1 MARHEVDFFD
11 ADPYDRPSRSD
22 RRREDKDRRRRR
34 RRRLVVPL
42 VALVLVVGLGAAAL
56 VGGRSLTGRF
66 GTAPDFAGAGTGT
79 VLITVNP
86 GDTATDI
93 ATTMVDKGVVKSEKA
108 FAKAAEGDP
117 RALGIQPGTY
127 QLHKQMSGASAL
139 ALILDPAAR
148 MLSRVTVPEGLTA
161 KETLALV
168 AKKTSLPAAALQA
181 AARDTAALELPDYAG
196 GKIEGFLFPET
207 YEVTPDTTAAG
218 LLHDMVAMFK
228 TKVAESGV
236 LEAATAAKLTPYELV
251 TVASLVEKETQQDD
265 ERGKVARVI
274 YNRLAQD
281 FYLGVDAAVLY
292 GLGRS
297 SGGLTQSDLE
307 KRTPYNNRLVKGL
320 PPTPIANPGLAS
332 LEGAAE
338 PEKGPWLYYVLDPA
352 RRGHHQ
358 GEMSGRRPLLTACR
372 RPPTGRRARRTRPP
386 VPLVLSVP
394 AGVSSTGYYSAS

>member
-1 MARHEVDFFD
+1 
-11 ADPYDRPSRSD
+11 
-22 RRREDKDRRRRR
+22 
-34 RRRLVVPL
+34 
-42 VALVLVVGLGAAAL
+42 VLV
-56 VGGRSLTGRF
+56 
-66 GTAPDFAGAGTGT
+66 
-79 VLITVNP
+79 TVNP

-108 FAKAAEGDP
+108 FAKAAKSDP

-127 QLHKQMSGASAL
+127 KLHKEMSGASAL

-148 MLSRVTVPEGLTA
+148 MLTRVTIPEGLTV

-168 AKKTSLPAAALQA
+168 AKKTSLKAADLQA
-181 AARDTAALELPDYAG
+181 ALKDTAALELPDYAKG
-196 GKIEGFLFPET
+196 RVEGFLFPET

-218 LLHDMVAMFK
+218 LLRAMVAMFT
-228 TKVAESGV
+228 TKVTESGV
-236 LEAATAAKLTPYELV
+236 LEAATAANLTPYELV

-307 KRTPYNNRLVKGL
+307 KKTPYNNRLVKGL

-332 LEGAAE
+332 LEGAAQ
-338 PEKGPWLYYVLDPA
+338 PEAGPWLYYVLDPA
-352 RRGHHQ
+352 RRGHHVFTDD
-358 GEMSGRRPLLTACR
+358 RDVFNTAK
-372 RPPTGRRARRTRPP
+372 ARCQA
-386 VPLVLSVP
+386 
-394 AGVSSTGYYSAS
+394 AGLC